1 MNYKL
6 VFALTALLTMPSISM
21 ATCGVSSYEY
31 ASQVAKSYQMDK
43 PQSLL
48 SKCGIGGLI
57 NLEFLGG
64 IDLLGALKDFIEKGV
79 CGAVES
85 AVSVVRDPI
94 NERIGE
100 ANDSV
105 RETDRAMNNMVRE
118 TFDDKY
124 LPFGGKSGDGSIGN
138 DTDWKGLYDRVVQ

>member
-1 MNYKL
+1 MNRNAFIF
-6 VFALTALLTMPSISM
+6 VALLSLSAGAA

-31 ASQVAKSYQMDK
+31 AGRVADSYKMDK

-57 NLEFLGG
+57 NLDFLGG
-64 IDLLGALKDFIEKGV
+64 IDLLGALKDFIERGV

-94 NERIGE
+94 NEQIGQ
-100 ANDSV
+100 ANDAV
-105 RETDRAMNNMVRE
+105 RETDRALNNMVRE
-118 TFDDKY
+118 SFDDKY
-124 LPFGGKSGDGSIGN
+124 LPFGGKSGGGSIVN
-138 DTDWKGLYDRVVQ
+138 DTDWRGLYDRVVK